1 MDEIEL
7 KVHDMSSTLQPADA
21 YALVLEEVN
30 GNRKLPIIIGSLEAQ
45 AIKVVMMGYKMPR
58 PLTHDLFL
66 TVTKELGTALKKV
79 LIYKVKDG
87 VYYSYLF
94 LEKEGE
100 VFKIDSRTSDA
111 IALAMRCGCPV
122 YTTDEIILCINVHGD
137 LWVLYYRAEPSRV
150 KADESGRADLLR
162 VTIHRAVLLDLGRGT
177 GEDGNHHETPVLA
190 GYVAVGHIEYDRFCP
205 VAGGSREIDRFRTE
219 FRVGN
224 VGTDNGN
231 RRGSTLF
238 Q

>member
-45 AIKVVMMGYKMPR
+45 AIKRPR

-122 YTTDEIILCINVHGD
+122 YTTDEIM
-137 LWVLYYRAEPSRV
+137 
-150 KADESGRADLLR
+150 ESEQL
-162 VTIHRAVLLDLGRGT
+162 
-177 GEDGNHHETPVLA
+177 HEV
-190 GYVAVGHIEYDRFCP
+190 
-205 VAGGSREIDRFRTE
+205 
-219 FRVGN
+219 
-224 VGTDNGN
+224 
-231 RRGSTLF
+231 GSTAFSVNVNTVDVVMLKEALSKAIEEENYE
-238 Q
+238 QASRLRDEIKRREQEEENTIA

>member
-87 VYYSYLF
+87 TAFSVNVNTVDVVML
-94 LEKEGE
+94 KEALSKAIE
-100 VFKIDSRTSDA
+100 EENYEQASR
-111 IALAMRCGCPV
+111 LR
-122 YTTDEIILCINVHGD
+122 DEIKRREQEEEN
-137 LWVLYYRAEPSRV
+137 
-150 KADESGRADLLR
+150 
-162 VTIHRAVLLDLGRGT
+162 TIA
-177 GEDGNHHETPVLA
+177 
-190 GYVAVGHIEYDRFCP
+190 
-205 VAGGSREIDRFRTE
+205 
-219 FRVGN
+219 
-224 VGTDNGN
+224 
-231 RRGSTLF
+231 
-238 Q
+238 

>member
-1 MDEIEL
+1 MICPL
-7 KVHDMSSTLQPADA
+7 HCSRRMHMRWC
-21 YALVLEEVN
+21 LEEVN

-100 VFKIDSRTSDA
+100 VFKNRLTYFRCDCVGY
-111 IALAMRCGCPV
+111 ALRVSC
-122 YTTDEIILCINVHGD
+122 
-137 LWVLYYRAEPSRV
+137 LYY
-150 KADESGRADLLR
+150 
-162 VTIHRAVLLDLGRGT
+162 
-177 GEDGNHHETPVLA
+177 
-190 GYVAVGHIEYDRFCP
+190 
-205 VAGGSREIDRFRTE
+205 
-219 FRVGN
+219 
-224 VGTDNGN
+224 
-231 RRGSTLF
+231 
-238 Q
+238 

>member
-111 IALAMRCGCPV
+111 IALAMHCGCPV
-122 YTTDEIILCINVHGD
+122 YTTNEIMESEQLHEVGNTAFSVNVNTVDVVMLKEALSKAIEEENYEQASRLRDEIKRREQEEEN
-137 LWVLYYRAEPSRV
+137 
-150 KADESGRADLLR
+150 
-162 VTIHRAVLLDLGRGT
+162 TIA
-177 GEDGNHHETPVLA
+177 
-190 GYVAVGHIEYDRFCP
+190 
-205 VAGGSREIDRFRTE
+205 
-219 FRVGN
+219 
-224 VGTDNGN
+224 
-231 RRGSTLF
+231 
-238 Q
+238 

>member
-79 LIYKVKDG
+79 LIYKVCLLYTSPSPRDW
-87 VYYSYLF
+87 SLLF
-94 LEKEGE
+94 LS
-100 VFKIDSRTSDA
+100 VFGK
-111 IALAMRCGCPV
+111 
-122 YTTDEIILCINVHGD
+122 
-137 LWVLYYRAEPSRV
+137 
-150 KADESGRADLLR
+150 GR
-162 VTIHRAVLLDLGRGT
+162 
-177 GEDGNHHETPVLA
+177 
-190 GYVAVGHIEYDRFCP
+190 
-205 VAGGSREIDRFRTE
+205 
-219 FRVGN
+219 
-224 VGTDNGN
+224 
-231 RRGSTLF
+231 
-238 Q
+238 

>member
-66 TVTKELGTALKKV
+66 TVTKEL
-79 LIYKVKDG
+79 

-122 YTTDEIILCINVHGD
+122 YTTDEIM
-137 LWVLYYRAEPSRV
+137 
-150 KADESGRADLLR
+150 ESEQL
-162 VTIHRAVLLDLGRGT
+162 
-177 GEDGNHHETPVLA
+177 HEV
-190 GYVAVGHIEYDRFCP
+190 
-205 VAGGSREIDRFRTE
+205 
-219 FRVGN
+219 
-224 VGTDNGN
+224 
-231 RRGSTLF
+231 GSTAFSVNVNTVDVVMLKEALSKAIEEENYE
-238 Q
+238 QASRLRDEIKRREQEEENTIA

>member
-45 AIKVVMMGYKMPR
+45 AIKIVMMEYKMPR

-66 TVTKELGTALKKV
+66 TVTKELGATLKKV

-94 LEKEGE
+94 IEKEGE
-100 VFKIDSRTSDA
+100 ELKIDSRTSDA
-111 IALAMRCGCPV
+111 IALAMRCECPI
-122 YTTDEIILCINVHGD
+122 YTTDEIMESEQLGEMTGKGFSAPVNTVDIVALKEA
-137 LWVLYYRAEPSRV
+137 LARAIEEEDYEQASRLRDEIKRREEEEESEESDEREDTTIPS
-150 KADESGRADLLR
+150 
-162 VTIHRAVLLDLGRGT
+162 
-177 GEDGNHHETPVLA
+177 
-190 GYVAVGHIEYDRFCP
+190 
-205 VAGGSREIDRFRTE
+205 
-219 FRVGN
+219 
-224 VGTDNGN
+224 
-231 RRGSTLF
+231 
-238 Q
+238 

>member
-45 AIKVVMMGYKMPR
+45 AIKIVMMEYKMPR

-66 TVTKELGTALKKV
+66 TVTKELGATLKKV

-94 LEKEGE
+94 IEKEGE
-100 VFKIDSRTSDA
+100 EIKIDSRTSDA
-111 IALAMRCGCPV
+111 IALAMRCECPI
-122 YTTDEIILCINVHGD
+122 YTTDEIMESEQLNEITGKGFSAPVNTVDIVALKEA
-137 LWVLYYRAEPSRV
+137 LARAIEEEDYEQASRLRDEIKRREEEEESEESDEREDTTIPS
-150 KADESGRADLLR
+150 
-162 VTIHRAVLLDLGRGT
+162 
-177 GEDGNHHETPVLA
+177 
-190 GYVAVGHIEYDRFCP
+190 
-205 VAGGSREIDRFRTE
+205 
-219 FRVGN
+219 
-224 VGTDNGN
+224 
-231 RRGSTLF
+231 
-238 Q
+238 

>member
-45 AIKVVMMGYKMPR
+45 AIKVVMMEYKMPR

-66 TVTKELGTALKKV
+66 TVTKELGAALKKV

-122 YTTDEIILCINVHGD
+122 YTTNEIMESAFSVNVNTVDVVMLKEALSKAIEEENYEQASRLRDEIKRREQEEEN
-137 LWVLYYRAEPSRV
+137 
-150 KADESGRADLLR
+150 
-162 VTIHRAVLLDLGRGT
+162 TIV
-177 GEDGNHHETPVLA
+177 
-190 GYVAVGHIEYDRFCP
+190 
-205 VAGGSREIDRFRTE
+205 
-219 FRVGN
+219 
-224 VGTDNGN
+224 
-231 RRGSTLF
+231 
-238 Q
+238 

>member
-45 AIKVVMMGYKMPR
+45 AIKIVMMEYKMPR

-66 TVTKELGTALKKV
+66 TVTKELGATLKKV

-94 LEKEGE
+94 IEKEGE
-100 VFKIDSRTSDA
+100 ELKIDSRTSDA
-111 IALAMRCGCPV
+111 IALAMRCECPI
-122 YTTDEIILCINVHGD
+122 YTTDEIMESEQLNEMTGKGFSAPVNTVDIVALKEA
-137 LWVLYYRAEPSRV
+137 LARAIEEEDYEQASRLRDEIKRREEEEEREESDEREDTIPS
-150 KADESGRADLLR
+150 
-162 VTIHRAVLLDLGRGT
+162 
-177 GEDGNHHETPVLA
+177 
-190 GYVAVGHIEYDRFCP
+190 
-205 VAGGSREIDRFRTE
+205 
-219 FRVGN
+219 
-224 VGTDNGN
+224 
-231 RRGSTLF
+231 
-238 Q
+238 

>member
-45 AIKVVMMGYKMPR
+45 AMMGYKMPR

-122 YTTDEIILCINVHGD
+122 YTTDEIM
-137 LWVLYYRAEPSRV
+137 
-150 KADESGRADLLR
+150 ESEQL
-162 VTIHRAVLLDLGRGT
+162 
-177 GEDGNHHETPVLA
+177 HEV
-190 GYVAVGHIEYDRFCP
+190 
-205 VAGGSREIDRFRTE
+205 
-219 FRVGN
+219 
-224 VGTDNGN
+224 
-231 RRGSTLF
+231 GSTAFSVNVNTVDVVMLKEALSKAIEEENYE
-238 Q
+238 QASRLRDEIKRREQEEENTIA

>member
-45 AIKVVMMGYKMPR
+45 AIKIVMMEYKMPR

-66 TVTKELGTALKKV
+66 TVTKELGATLKKV

-94 LEKEGE
+94 IEKEGE
-100 VFKIDSRTSDA
+100 ELKIDSRTSDA
-111 IALAMRCGCPV
+111 IALAMRCECPI
-122 YTTDEIILCINVHGD
+122 YTTDEIMESEQLNEITGKGFSAPVNTVDIVALKEA
-137 LWVLYYRAEPSRV
+137 LARAIEEEDYEQASRLRDEIKRREEEEESEESDEREDTTIPS
-150 KADESGRADLLR
+150 
-162 VTIHRAVLLDLGRGT
+162 
-177 GEDGNHHETPVLA
+177 
-190 GYVAVGHIEYDRFCP
+190 
-205 VAGGSREIDRFRTE
+205 
-219 FRVGN
+219 
-224 VGTDNGN
+224 
-231 RRGSTLF
+231 
-238 Q
+238 

>member
-45 AIKVVMMGYKMPR
+45 AIKVVMMEYKMPR

-66 TVTKELGTALKKV
+66 TVTKELGAALKKV

-94 LEKEGE
+94 LEK
-100 VFKIDSRTSDA
+100 
-111 IALAMRCGCPV
+111 
-122 YTTDEIILCINVHGD
+122 
-137 LWVLYYRAEPSRV
+137 
-150 KADESGRADLLR
+150 
-162 VTIHRAVLLDLGRGT
+162 
-177 GEDGNHHETPVLA
+177 
-190 GYVAVGHIEYDRFCP
+190 
-205 VAGGSREIDRFRTE
+205 
-219 FRVGN
+219 
-224 VGTDNGN
+224 
-231 RRGSTLF
+231 
-238 Q
+238 

>member
-122 YTTDEIILCINVHGD
+122 YTTDEIMESEQLHEVGSTAFSVNVNKGIRDNGD
-137 LWVLYYRAEPSRV
+137 C
-150 KADESGRADLLR
+150 
-162 VTIHRAVLLDLGRGT
+162 
-177 GEDGNHHETPVLA
+177 LA
-190 GYVAVGHIEYDRFCP
+190 GDAFYYGYSGKSRFNVRGWPRRLSYDDH
-205 VAGGSREIDRFRTE
+205 S
-219 FRVGN
+219 N
-224 VGTDNGN
+224 
-231 RRGSTLF
+231 
-238 Q
+238 

>member
-45 AIKVVMMGYKMPR
+45 AIKIVMMEYKMPR

-66 TVTKELGTALKKV
+66 TVTKELGATLKKV

-94 LEKEGE
+94 IEKEGE
-100 VFKIDSRTSDA
+100 ELKIDSRTSDA
-111 IALAMRCGCPV
+111 IALAMRCECPI
-122 YTTDEIILCINVHGD
+122 YTTDEIMESEQLNEITGKGFSAPVNTVDIVALKEA
-137 LWVLYYRAEPSRV
+137 LARAIEEEDYEQASRLRDEIKRREEEEEREESDEREDTIPS
-150 KADESGRADLLR
+150 
-162 VTIHRAVLLDLGRGT
+162 
-177 GEDGNHHETPVLA
+177 
-190 GYVAVGHIEYDRFCP
+190 
-205 VAGGSREIDRFRTE
+205 
-219 FRVGN
+219 
-224 VGTDNGN
+224 
-231 RRGSTLF
+231 
-238 Q
+238 

>member
-45 AIKVVMMGYKMPR
+45 AIKVVMMEYKMPR

-66 TVTKELGTALKKV
+66 TVTKELGAALKKV

-122 YTTDEIILCINVHGD
+122 YTTNEIM
-137 LWVLYYRAEPSRV
+137 
-150 KADESGRADLLR
+150 ESEQL
-162 VTIHRAVLLDLGRGT
+162 
-177 GEDGNHHETPVLA
+177 HE
-190 GYVAVGHIEYDRFCP
+190 
-205 VAGGSREIDRFRTE
+205 
-219 FRVGN
+219 VGN
-224 VGTDNGN
+224 TAFSVNVNTVDVVM
-231 RRGSTLF
+231 RKKHCQRL
-238 Q
+238 